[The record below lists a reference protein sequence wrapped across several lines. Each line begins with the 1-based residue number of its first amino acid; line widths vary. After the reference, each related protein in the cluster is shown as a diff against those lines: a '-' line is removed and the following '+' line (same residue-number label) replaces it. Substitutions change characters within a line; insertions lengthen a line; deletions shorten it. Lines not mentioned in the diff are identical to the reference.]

1 MIDKDGNP
9 TLEWFKKT
17 YRDND
22 KYMSKLMFCEQ
33 VILLNTL
40 YFKLTHANT
49 LFVCTCRFI
58 SLCMTIIVTGT
69 YVSLT
74 LVQKDVYIYWT
85 LCQVQLGKTFEQRMC
100 KQWYCFLLFVLNN
113 NFDM

>member
-33 VILLNTL
+33 VILLNTCV
-40 YFKLTHANT
+40 F
-49 LFVCTCRFI
+49 
-58 SLCMTIIVTGT
+58 
-69 YVSLT
+69 
-74 LVQKDVYIYWT
+74 
-85 LCQVQLGKTFEQRMC
+85 
-100 KQWYCFLLFVLNN
+100 
-113 NFDM
+113 

>member
-1 MIDKDGNP
+1 MAIPHWNG
-9 TLEWFKKT
+9 FKKT

-58 SLCMTIIVTGT
+58 SLCMTIIVTDT

-85 LCQVQLGKTFEQRMC
+85 FAKH
-100 KQWYCFLLFVLNN
+100 N
-113 NFDM
+113 